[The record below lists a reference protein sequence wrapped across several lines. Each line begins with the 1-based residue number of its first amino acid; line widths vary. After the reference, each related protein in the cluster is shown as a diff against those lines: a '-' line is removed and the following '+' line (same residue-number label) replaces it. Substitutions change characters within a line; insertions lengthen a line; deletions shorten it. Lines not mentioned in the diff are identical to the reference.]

1 MTSFVLVHGAW
12 HGGWGWQR
20 ITDRLR
26 ARGHDA
32 FAPTLTGLGDRAHL
46 LHPGVN
52 LSLHIADVLGVIR
65 YERLDDFVLVG
76 HSYGGCV
83 ISGVAEALPK
93 AIRSIV
99 FLDAFVPDNG
109 DATIDLVQPA
119 VQDIIQA
126 ALERGETTVPVRDA
140 AAFRVNEKDRAWV
153 DSLACPQPIAT
164 MTEKISLTGARERI
178 PIVVPETG
186 RLLEVVARVS
196 GARRVVEVG
205 TAIGVSTLHLAR
217 GTGAG
222 GRIVTFE
229 VDAARQAAAARYLE
243 RAGVRDRVELRL
255 EDAGAGLAGLPG
267 GFDLAFLDGRKGDY
281 PRHLE
286 LVLER
291 LRPGGVVAIDN
302 VLLDGTAAT
311 GVPDAHWPAETIATM
326 RALTRGLVERP
337 GVTATVLPVG
347 DGVAL
352 AVVD

>member
-1 MTSFVLVHGAW
+1 MILTNAVAGYLAGLVPEPDPVLREMREH
-12 HGGWGWQR
+12 
-20 ITDRLR
+20 
-26 ARGHDA
+26 
-32 FAPTLTGLGDRAHL
+32 
-46 LHPGVN
+46 
-52 LSLHIADVLGVIR
+52 
-65 YERLDDFVLVG
+65 
-76 HSYGGCV
+76 
-83 ISGVAEALPK
+83 
-93 AIRSIV
+93 
-99 FLDAFVPDNG
+99 
-109 DATIDLVQPA
+109 
-119 VQDIIQA
+119 
-126 ALERGETTVPVRDA
+126 
-140 AAFRVNEKDRAWV
+140 
-153 DSLACPQPIAT
+153 
-164 MTEKISLTGARERI
+164 GARERI

-217 GTGAG
+217 GAGEG

-326 RALTRGLVERP
+326 RALTRALVERP